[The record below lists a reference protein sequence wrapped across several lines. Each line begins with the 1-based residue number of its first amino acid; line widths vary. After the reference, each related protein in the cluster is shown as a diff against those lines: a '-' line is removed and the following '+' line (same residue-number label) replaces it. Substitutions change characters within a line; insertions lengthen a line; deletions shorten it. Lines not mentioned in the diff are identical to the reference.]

1 MGYNTSNSQWE
12 IQYPKMEVLYHI
24 RPYFV
29 GIFPYIGLIYIYIYM
44 VGTSNESVPEM
55 AIEIW
60 GIWPRESR
68 SMSRPP
74 SYYKSSVMQVPAH
87 DSWALENGLGTSFFA
102 RFNLIYLCD
111 PWKVLHQQVPNMLM
125 PQAKPPVLEY
135 SSDLEGQ
142 TPSS

>member
-29 GIFPYIGLIYIYIYM
+29 GIFPYIGLIYIYM

-60 GIWPRESR
+60 GI
-68 SMSRPP
+68 
-74 SYYKSSVMQVPAH
+74 
-87 DSWALENGLGTSFFA
+87 
-102 RFNLIYLCD
+102 
-111 PWKVLHQQVPNMLM
+111 
-125 PQAKPPVLEY
+125 
-135 SSDLEGQ
+135 
-142 TPSS
+142 